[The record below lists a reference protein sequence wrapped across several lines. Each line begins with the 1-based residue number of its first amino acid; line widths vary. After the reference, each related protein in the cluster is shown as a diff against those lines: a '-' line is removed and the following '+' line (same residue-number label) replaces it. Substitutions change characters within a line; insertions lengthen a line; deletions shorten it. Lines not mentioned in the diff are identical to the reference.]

1 MELEDKT
8 TQRFENFI
16 LMVIEEVSNEMND
29 QARTFKSQE
38 LREELKRE
46 QTKALIKAIVIKTMM
61 NLQKKRAF
69 NTDFISKAFGLT
81 IKDD

>member
-38 LREELKRE
+38 LREELKRDE
-46 QTKALIKAIVIKTMM
+46 TKALIKAIVIKTMM
-61 NLQKKRAF
+61 NLQKKPYLQFLFSLHLYQIMKR
-69 NTDFISKAFGLT
+69 
-81 IKDD
+81 